1 MWATV
6 SQVRILSATS
16 LGGSAVVNNDT
27 VAKLATITVVM
38 IALTLWMTIDRSHRR
53 LANLP
58 TDFSASRRQTKP
70 SAQPDFSIPIA
81 KTRIGESES

>member
-1 MWATV
+1 
-6 SQVRILSATS
+6 
-16 LGGSAVVNNDT
+16 
-27 VAKLATITVVM
+27 
-38 IALTLWMTIDRSHRR
+38 MTIDRSHRR